1 MVKKKDIA
9 TMVSE
14 NGKIY
19 YSKGGKQEGI
29 FRLITTN
36 NEENIDKFHKKKS
49 VLIKKY
55 LSNGINFRNETLNI
69 STKSHLMLFV
79 YLKTSV

>member
-1 MVKKKDIA
+1 MPLYSQIKMSHHGKKKDIA

-49 VLIKKY
+49 VLIKNTY
-55 LSNGINFRNETLNI
+55 Q
-69 STKSHLMLFV
+69 MV
-79 YLKTSV
+79 